1 MTDLIDRA
9 NIEADALL
17 DEKIRQVTKGLT
29 PNDTTDCIDCG
40 ELIGIERKQAL
51 PWAIRCIKCQTALE
65 KTK

>member
-40 ELIGIERKQAL
+40 EPIGIERKQAL
-51 PWAIRCIKCQTALE
+51 PIKCQTALE